1 MKVNKHF
8 DSFRIVLL
16 PPLKERNYP
25 LQLWKEM
32 KGINLFLTIPI
43 PIEVISLHPSA
54 IVPRENAVNIEQRY
68 QDPTN
73 LILGLHES
81 IDKPFHYPRSHTLSW
96 MLSSHHYNQG
106 PITYMFI
113 YQKGL
118 YAVTQNSL

>member
-16 PPLKERNYP
+16 PSLKEGNNT

-32 KGINLFLTIPI
+32 KGIDLFLTIPI

-54 IVPRENAVNIEQRY
+54 IISGENAVNIEQRY

-106 PITYMFI
+106 PITNKFI

-118 YAVTQNSL
+118 YAVTQYRL